1 MARTLS
7 DIGERLVQLEESLDK
22 TNQDLVEVSEKADED
37 IKTLSGHTNT
47 QQKEMLQ
54 RLDVRIGQ
62 FISAASENS
71 EQLAQKR
78 DEAQAITPK
87 TDKEQIFAVLEAP
100 SN

>member
-22 TNQDLVEVSEKADED
+22 TNQDLVEVSEKAEED
-37 IKTLSGHTNT
+37 IKTLSEHTNT

-71 EQLAQKR
+71 EQLA
-78 DEAQAITPK
+78 
-87 TDKEQIFAVLEAP
+87 
-100 SN
+100 